1 MYTSGYLAGHHKQY
15 LSGGKTYPWGMET
28 LTVLIIA
35 VALAMD
41 CFAVSLAA
49 GTVTK
54 ERRVFT
60 SVVMGIFFGI
70 FQMIMVI
77 VGWAAGIS
85 IASTIG
91 FIDHWIAFFIMVV
104 IGGKMMYDGFMGEE
118 AAPGNYL
125 TVSTLFILSIA
136 TSIDAF
142 GVGLSFAVL
151 STGIATAAA
160 IIGITSFIFSF
171 AGVMVGSRLAAR
183 FGSPVEIAGGI
194 VLVII
199 GIRILFQHIGP

>member
-1 MYTSGYLAGHHKQY
+1 
-15 LSGGKTYPWGMET
+15 MET

-49 GTVTK
+49 GTVIK
-54 ERRVFT
+54 ERRIFT
-60 SVVMGIFFGI
+60 SAVMGIFFGI
-70 FQMIMVI
+70 FQMIMALL
-77 VGWAAGIS
+77 GWAAGSS
-85 IASTIG
+85 IALTIG
-91 FIDHWIAFFIMVV
+91 FIDHWIAFIVLVV
-104 IGGKMMYDGFMGEE
+104 IGGKMIYEGSMGEE
-118 AAPGNYL
+118 APERNYL

-136 TSIDAF
+136 TSIDSF

-151 STGIATAAA
+151 STGIASAAA
-160 IIGITSFIFSF
+160 IIGIISFIFSF
-171 AGVMVGSRLAAR
+171 AGVMAGSRLAAR

-199 GIRILFQHIGP
+199 GIRILFEHI

>member
-1 MYTSGYLAGHHKQY
+1 
-15 LSGGKTYPWGMET
+15 MET

-49 GTVTK
+49 GTVIK
-54 ERRVFT
+54 ERRIFT
-60 SVVMGIFFGI
+60 SAVMGIFFGI
-70 FQMIMVI
+70 FQMIMALL
-77 VGWAAGIS
+77 GWAAGSS
-85 IASTIG
+85 IAVTIG
-91 FIDHWIAFFIMVV
+91 FIDHWIAFIVLVV
-104 IGGKMMYDGFMGEE
+104 IGGKMIYEGSMGEE
-118 AAPGNYL
+118 APERNYL

-136 TSIDAF
+136 TSIDSF

-151 STGIATAAA
+151 STGIASAAA
-160 IIGITSFIFSF
+160 IIGIISFIFSF
-171 AGVMVGSRLAAR
+171 AGVMAGSRLAAR

-199 GIRILFQHIGP
+199 GIRILFEHI

>member
-1 MYTSGYLAGHHKQY
+1 
-15 LSGGKTYPWGMET
+15 MET
-28 LTVLIIA
+28 LTVLVIA

-54 ERRVFT
+54 ERRIFT
-60 SVVMGIFFGI
+60 SAVLGIFFGV
-70 FQMIMVI
+70 FQMIMAI
-77 VGWAAGIS
+77 AGWAAGSS

-91 FIDHWIAFFIMVV
+91 FIDHWFAFIILVV
-104 IGGKMMYDGFMGEE
+104 IGGKMMYEGIKGEE
-118 AAPGNYL
+118 VHERNYL
-125 TVSTLFILSIA
+125 AVSTLFILSIA
-136 TSIDAF
+136 TSIDSF
-142 GVGLSFAVL
+142 GVGLSFALL
-151 STGIATAAA
+151 STGIVSAAA
-160 IIGITSFIFSF
+160 IIGIISFIFSF

-199 GIRILFQHIGP
+199 GIRILFEHIGP